1 MEHWLI
7 SCWFVCKVTPESCQR
22 SILNSNRN
30 GDERGQK
37 YAWNRG
43 DVAAMWDL
51 GGNSVSMEGCGGGY
65 MCHDI
70 GEHVITHPQRL
81 HDFNDTIDDARPFD
95 GLPEKGME
103 LIEKAWGHMQD

>member
-7 SCWFVCKVTPESCQR
+7 SCWFVCKVSPESCQR
-22 SILNSNRN
+22 RILNSNRN

-43 DVAAMWDL
+43 DVEAMWDL

-81 HDFNDTIDDARPFD
+81 ATI
-95 GLPEKGME
+95 
-103 LIEKAWGHMQD
+103 